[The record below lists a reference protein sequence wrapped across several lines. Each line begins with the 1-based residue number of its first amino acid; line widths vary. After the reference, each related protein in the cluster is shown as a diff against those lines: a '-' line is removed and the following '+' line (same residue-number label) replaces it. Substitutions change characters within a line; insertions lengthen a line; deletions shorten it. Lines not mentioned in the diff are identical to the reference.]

1 MPRIDI
7 EYGSDTIPV
16 EVPVRCDVK
25 AMGAAV
31 ALSDAAAAIRDS
43 LIRPIDSPPLAEL
56 ARSRLVADSR
66 SKAVVVISDNTRPV
80 PYRGRVGILIP
91 LLQTLRQAGYSD
103 DRITLL
109 IGNGSHREMSEAEIE
124 AMLGIA
130 QAGFDV
136 PVVNHDYERVEDLVL
151 VGETRRGSPVR
162 INRLY
167 VEADLKIVTGL
178 VESHFMAGASGG
190 RKAICPA
197 IASKE
202 TLRIFH
208 GPQILESPASADLV
222 LDGNPCSEE
231 AEQAAEL
238 TGCDFS
244 VNVTLDS
251 AKRITGVYSGN
262 IVSAHRAAVAKIRE
276 YVVVPLER
284 RYDLGII
291 PGGFVAVN
299 HYQAAKAA
307 IEASRA
313 VRPGGMIVLVAR
325 HTDPDPVGSED
336 YKRSL
341 GMLKRHGAKGFLKT
355 IKSPDWVFTHD
366 QWETQ
371 MWGKVLEVIGTEEN
385 LVYCSLDIPEP
396 EYSFL
401 PGISGMNL
409 LTPEEQALGRS
420 AVELME
426 LMVERAVSGAL
437 DALRRRLGREP
448 EVLFLPDGPYGV
460 PEVAAPVGAAGS

>member
-1 MPRIDI
+1 MSTIAI
-7 EYGSDTIPV
+7 EYGPDTLEIQVSD
-16 EVPVRCDVK
+16 RCDVK
-25 AMGAAV
+25 AMGAAA
-31 ALSDAAAAIRDS
+31 ALADPAAAIRDS
-43 LIRPIDSPPLAEL
+43 LIRPIASPPLVEL
-56 ARSRLVADSR
+56 ARSKLAVNPR
-66 SKAVVVISDNTRPV
+66 SDAVVVISDNTRPV
-80 PYRGRVGILIP
+80 PYRGEEGILIP
-91 LLQTLRQAGYSD
+91 LLQTLRQAGFSD
-103 DRITLL
+103 RQITLL
-109 IGNGSHREMSEAEIE
+109 IGSGSHREMSGAEIE

-130 QAGFDV
+130 EAGFDV
-136 PVVNHDYERVEDLVL
+136 AVVNHDYEKSEELVL

-162 INRLY
+162 INRMY

-197 IASKE
+197 IAGKE

-208 GPQILESPASADLV
+208 GPQILESPAAADLV
-222 LDGNPCSEE
+222 LEGNPCSEE
-231 AEQAAEL
+231 AQQAAEL
-238 TGCDFS
+238 AGCDFS

-251 AKRITGVYSGN
+251 AKRITGVYSGH
-262 IVSAHRAAVAKIRE
+262 IAKAHRSAVAKIRE
-276 YVVVPLER
+276 YVVIPLER
-284 RYDLGII
+284 RYDLVII

-313 VRPGGMIVLVAR
+313 VKPGGMIVLAAR
-325 HTDPDPVGSED
+325 HSDPDPVGSGD

-341 GMLKRHGAKGFLKT
+341 EMLKRHGAKGFLKT
-355 IKSPDWVFTHD
+355 IKSQDWVFTHD

-371 MWGKVLEVIGTEEN
+371 MWGKVLEAIGAEEN
-385 LVYCSLDIPEP
+385 LTYCCLEIPEQ

-409 LTPEEQALGRS
+409 LTPEERASGRS
-420 AVELME
+420 AVELMQM
-426 LMVERAVSGAL
+426 MVERAVSGAL
-437 DALRRRLGREP
+437 DELRRRLGREP

-460 PEVAAPVGAAGS
+460 PEFAA

>member
-1 MPRIDI
+1 MSRIEI
-7 EYGSDTIPV
+7 EYGSNTITI
-16 EVPVRCDVK
+16 EVPLRCEVRS
-25 AMGAAV
+25 MGAAV
-31 ALSDAAAAIRDS
+31 ALSDPAAAIRES
-43 LIRPIDSPPLAEL
+43 LELPIDCPPLGEL
-56 ARSRLVADSR
+56 ARSKLTADPA

-80 PYRGRVGILIP
+80 PYRGEGGILIP
-91 LLQTLRQAGYSD
+91 LLETLRRAGYSD
-103 DRITLL
+103 ERITLL
-109 IGNGSHREMSEAEIE
+109 IGAGSHREMSPAEIE

-130 QAGFDV
+130 EADFDV
-136 PVVNHDYERVEDLVL
+136 PVVNHDYEKLEELVL

-190 RKAICPA
+190 RKGICPA

-208 GPQILESPASADLV
+208 GPEIIESPAAADLV

-238 TGCDFS
+238 AGCDFS

-251 AKRITGVYSGN
+251 AKRITGVYSGD

-284 RYDLGII
+284 RYDLVII

-313 VRPGGMIVLVAR
+313 VKLGGMIVLVAR

-341 GMLKRHGAKGFLKT
+341 AMLKRSGAEGFLKT
-355 IKSPDWVFTHD
+355 IKSPDWAFTHD

-371 MWGKVLEVIGTEEN
+371 MWGKVLEAIGAEEN
-385 LVYCSLDIPEP
+385 LVYCNLEIPEQ

-401 PGISGMNL
+401 PGTPGLDL
-409 LTPEEQALGRS
+409 LKPEERKSGR
-420 AVELME
+420 AAEELMR
-426 LMVERAVSGAL
+426 LMVERAVRGGIEN
-437 DALRRRLGREP
+437 LRRRLGRDP
-448 EVLFLPDGPYGV
+448 ELLFLPDGPYGV
-460 PEVAAPVGAAGS
+460 PEVAAP

>member
-1 MPRIDI
+1 MSRIDI
-7 EYGSDTIPV
+7 EYGAGTIPI
-16 EVPVRCDVK
+16 EVPARCDIR

-31 ALSDAAAAIRDS
+31 ALSDPAAAIRDS
-43 LIRPIDSPPLAEL
+43 LVQPIGCPPLAEL
-56 ARSRLVADSR
+56 ARSRLAADPR
-66 SKAVVVISDNTRPV
+66 SNAVVVVSDNTRPV
-80 PYRGRVGILIP
+80 PYRGDGGILIP
-91 LLQTLRQAGYSD
+91 LLATLRQAGYSD

-109 IGNGSHREMSEAEIE
+109 IGAGSHRDMSKAEIE
-124 AMLGIA
+124 AMLGIVD
-130 QAGFDV
+130 AGFNV
-136 PVVNHDYERVEDLVL
+136 PVVNHDYEKLEELVL

-208 GPQILESPASADLV
+208 GPEILQSPASADLV
-222 LDGNPCSEE
+222 LEGNPCSEE

-238 TGCDFS
+238 AGCDFS

-251 AKRITGVYSGN
+251 AKRITGVYSGD
-262 IVSAHRAAVAKIRE
+262 ITGAHRAAVARIRE
-276 YVVVPLER
+276 YVVVPLDR
-284 RYDLGII
+284 RYDLVVI

-313 VRPGGMIVLVAR
+313 VKPGGMIVVVAR
-325 HTDPDPVGSED
+325 HSDPDPVGSGD
-336 YKRSL
+336 YKTTLS
-341 GMLKRHGAKGFLKT
+341 MLKRSGPKKFLEA
-355 IKSPDWVFTHD
+355 IKSPEWIFTHD

-371 MWGKVLEVIGTEEN
+371 MWGKVLEVIGNEEN
-385 LVYCSLDIPEP
+385 LIYCSLDIPEQA
-396 EYSFL
+396 YSYL
-401 PGISGMNL
+401 PGVPGVNL
-409 LTPEEQALGRS
+409 LKPEERVAGRP
-420 AVELME
+420 AEELMR
-426 LMVERAVSGAL
+426 LMVERALEAGIGTL
-437 DALRRRLGREP
+437 QRRLGRDP

-460 PEVAAPVGAAGS
+460 PEIAAPSGSTSS

>member
-1 MPRIDI
+1 MSRIDI

-16 EVPVRCDVK
+16 EMAVRCDVK
-25 AMGAAV
+25 GMGAAV
-31 ALSDAAAAIRDS
+31 ALTDPAAAIRDS
-43 LIRPIDSPPLAEL
+43 FDRPIASPPLIEA
-56 ARSRLVADSR
+56 ARSKLAANPG

-80 PYRGRVGILIP
+80 PYRGEEGILIP

-103 DRITLL
+103 ERITLL
-109 IGNGSHREMSEAEIE
+109 IGNGSHRAMSKAEIE

-130 QAGFDV
+130 EAGFDV
-136 PVVNHDYERVEDLVL
+136 PVVNHDYERGEELVL

-197 IASKE
+197 IAGKE

-208 GPQILESPASADLV
+208 GPQILESPSAADLV

-231 AEQAAEL
+231 SEQAAEL
-238 TGCDFS
+238 AGCDFA

-251 AKRITGVYSGN
+251 AKRLTGVYSGG

-284 RYDLGII
+284 RYDLVII

-313 VRPGGMIVLVAR
+313 VEAGGMIVLVTR
-325 HTDPDPVGSED
+325 HTDPDPVGSGD

-341 GMLKRHGAKGFLKT
+341 EMLKRHGAKGFLKT
-355 IKSPDWVFTHD
+355 IKSPGWVFTHD

-371 MWGKVLEVIGTEEN
+371 MWGKVLEVIGAEEN
-385 LVYCSLDIPEP
+385 LIYCSLDIPEP

-401 PGISGMNL
+401 PGIAGMDL
-409 LTPEEQALGRS
+409 LTPEERTNGRS
-420 AVELME
+420 AVELMQ
-426 LMVERAVSGAL
+426 LMVERALQGAI
-437 DALRRRLGREP
+437 ANLRKKLGREP
-448 EVLFLPDGPYGV
+448 EVLFLADGPYGV
-460 PEVAAPVGAAGS
+460 PEIA